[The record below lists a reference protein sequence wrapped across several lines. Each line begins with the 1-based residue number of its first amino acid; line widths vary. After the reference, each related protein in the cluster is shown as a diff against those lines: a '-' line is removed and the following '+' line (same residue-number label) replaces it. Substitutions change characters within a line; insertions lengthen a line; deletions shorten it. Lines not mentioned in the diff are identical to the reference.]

1 MTTVATKFSGFT
13 TNFKVGT
20 AAVAVVAAATLTPP
34 LAQATPTLTPFME
47 GIGSSVS
54 SLVDPVVYP
63 SAAPSA
69 AASSCA
75 TADFSLGCYAV
86 EGAVAGTQQIV
97 RGFVV
102 IAGTTAY
109 VLVAATGELLKFI
122 GNVLPGAL
130 GDFFTN
136 VGNGVSAFAN
146 TIAQNLQVG
155 PYQTAQ

>member
-20 AAVAVVAAATLTPP
+20 AAVAVAAAATLTPT
-34 LAQATPTLTPFME
+34 LAHATPSISPFME
-47 GIGSSVS
+47 GVGNSVS
-54 SLVDPVVYP
+54 ALVDPVIYP
-63 SAAPSA
+63 S

-102 IAGTTAY
+102 VVGTTAY
-109 VLVAATGELLKFI
+109 VLVAATGEFLKFI
-122 GNVLPGAL
+122 GNVLPGPL

>member
-20 AAVAVVAAATLTPP
+20 AAVAVVAAATLTPT
-34 LAQATPTLTPFME
+34 LAHATPNISPFME
-47 GIGSSVS
+47 GVGDSVS

-63 SAAPSA
+63 FAAPS

-86 EGAVAGTQQIV
+86 EGAVAGTQTIV

-102 IAGTTAY
+102 VVGTAAY

-122 GNVLPGAL
+122 GNVLPGPL

-146 TIAQNLQVG
+146 SIAQNLQVG
-155 PYQTAQ
+155 PYQTGQ

>member
-1 MTTVATKFSGFT
+1 MTTVATRFSGFT

-20 AAVAVVAAATLTPP
+20 AAVAVVAAATLTPT

-47 GIGSSVS
+47 GIGGSVS

-63 SAAPSA
+63 MAAAA

-75 TADFSLGCYAV
+75 TADFALGCYAV

-102 IAGTTAY
+102 YAGTTAY

-122 GNVLPGAL
+122 GNILPGAL

>member
-20 AAVAVVAAATLTPP
+20 AAVAVVAAATLTPT
-34 LAQATPTLTPFME
+34 LAHATPNISPFME
-47 GIGSSVS
+47 GVGDSVS

-63 SAAPSA
+63 FAAAA
-69 AASSCA
+69 AASSCG

-86 EGAVAGTQQIV
+86 KGAVAGTQQIV

-102 IAGTTAY
+102 VVGTAAY
-109 VLVAATGELLKFI
+109 VLVAATGEFLKFI
-122 GNVLPGAL
+122 GNVLPGPL

-155 PYQTAQ
+155 PYQTGQ

>member
-20 AAVAVVAAATLTPP
+20 AAVAVVAAATLTPT
-34 LAQATPTLTPFME
+34 LAHATPTISPFME
-47 GIGSSVS
+47 GIGDSVS

-63 SAAPSA
+63 FAAPSA

-75 TADFSLGCYAV
+75 TSDFALGCYAV

-102 IAGTTAY
+102 YVGTAAY

-122 GNVLPGAL
+122 GNVLPGPL

-146 TIAQNLQVG
+146 AIAQNLHVG

>member
-20 AAVAVVAAATLTPP
+20 AAVAVVAAATLTPT
-34 LAQATPTLTPFME
+34 LAQATPTLTPFVE
-47 GIGSSVS
+47 GIGGSVS

-63 SAAPSA
+63 MAAAA

-75 TADFSLGCYAV
+75 TADFALGCYAV
-86 EGAVAGTQQIV
+86 EGAIAGTQQIV

-102 IAGTTAY
+102 YAGTTAY

-122 GNVLPGAL
+122 GNILPGAL